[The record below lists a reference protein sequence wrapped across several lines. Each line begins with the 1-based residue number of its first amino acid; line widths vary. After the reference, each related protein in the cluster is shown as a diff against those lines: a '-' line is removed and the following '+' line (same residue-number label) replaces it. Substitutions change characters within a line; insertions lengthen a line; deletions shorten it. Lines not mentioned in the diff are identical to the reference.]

1 MIIANLLY
9 KALANTKNRFSIH
22 YIDLLLIIL
31 QNIKKGQV
39 VYEVCGKINGELN
52 QVFSFYCDNYV

>member
-39 VYEVCGKINGELN
+39 VYEVCDRLNGELN
-52 QVFSFYCDNYV
+52 QAFSFYYDNYV